1 MTITVDGIEY
11 RDHQWWLINAIRGFD
26 KTVVRMA
33 EVGVAS
39 GRTSEILLR
48 ECPDLHLWMVDRW
61 QPAASLAAANPNRD
75 AAWYNSAKQTAA
87 NRTEFAADRRF
98 LFQADSALAASF
110 PEIKVVDF
118 DLVFIDAGHD
128 YESVKRDVVAWWDR
142 VYPGGLFCGHDI
154 DSIKDIHGVWGVR
167 KAVEEFASGLGLSF
181 EVFKNIWFMRKPSA
195 IK

>member
-1 MTITVDGIEY
+1 MTVIVNGVKY
-11 RDHQWWLINAIRGFD
+11 KDHQWWLINTIRGFD

-61 QPAASLAAANPNRD
+61 RPAALLEADSNRGLD
-75 AAWYNSAKQTAA
+75 WYGSAKYTVLS
-87 NRTEFAADRRF
+87 RTEFAADRRF
-98 LFQADSALAASF
+98 LIHADSALAASF

-128 YESVKRDVVAWWDR
+128 YESVKRDVAAWWDR

-154 DSIKDIHGVWGVR
+154 DSYKDRTGVWGVR
-167 KAVEEFASGLGLSF
+167 KALEEFTSGLGLSF